1 MLKNK
6 AAGFYFAI
14 IACVIGIISMIRFVM
29 WAPKHGSIHYRSSSG
44 NRNYS

>member
-29 WAPKHGSIHYRSSSG
+29 WAPKHGSSG